1 MWVTFKSS
9 ILADLQQRKLIAD
22 STDSAAL
29 DDLLASKSV
38 TFYCGFDPTAPALH
52 LGNLAQII
60 TMMRLQQHGHR
71 PLVLIGG
78 ATGLIGDP
86 KESGERLLNTQD
98 VVDGWLDRIKE
109 SVTKYFDFSSTN
121 ACVVVNNYEWTKE
134 FSAIS
139 FLRDI
144 GKHFSI
150 NRMLDRDAVS
160 ARLANQGISYTE
172 FSYVLLQS
180 LDYVELHKTFECE
193 LQIGGS
199 DQWGNITSGCDLVRR
214 MNGATVHAL
223 TTPLIVK
230 ADGTKFGKTE
240 SGTVWIDKELTSP
253 YAFYQFWLNSD
264 DRDVETYLNT
274 FSFKSHDEIRELVQ
288 QSQAEPHLRIG
299 QRALAE
305 ELTTLVHSTEA
316 TMKVIEASDA
326 LFGSSELE
334 RVDIE
339 TLFNALQEA
348 GLVEI
353 SATEFDACQ
362 TIVEAMVLS
371 GISPSKGAARRTI
384 AEGGAYL
391 NNQRV
396 TVPEMAI
403 SRSNLIQNELL
414 VLRRG
419 KKTIGG
425 IRLV

>member
-1 MWVTFKSS
+1 MTFKSS
-9 ILADLQQRKLIAD
+9 ILSDLEQRKLIAD
-22 STDSAAL
+22 STDRASL
-29 DDLLASKSV
+29 DELLASKSV

-60 TMMRLQQHGHR
+60 TMMRFQKHGHR

-86 KESGERLLNTQD
+86 KESGERSLNTQD
-98 VVDGWLDRIKE
+98 VVDGWLVRIKD
-109 SVTKYFDFSSTN
+109 SVMRYFDFTSSN
-121 ACVVVNNYEWTKE
+121 ACVVVNNYDWTKE
-134 FSAIS
+134 VSAIA

-160 ARLANQGISYTE
+160 VRLANQGISYTE

-180 LDYVELHKTFECE
+180 FDYVELNKSHDCQ

-214 MNGATVHAL
+214 MNGVTVHAL

-253 YAFYQFWLNSD
+253 YAFYQFWLNAD

-288 QSQAEPHLRIG
+288 QSLAEPHLRIG

-305 ELTTLVHSTEA
+305 ELTTLVHSEDA
-316 TMKVIEASDA
+316 TRKVKEASEA
-326 LFGSSELE
+326 LFGNSELE
-334 RVDIE
+334 DVDVA
-339 TLFNALQEA
+339 TLLNALQEA
-348 GLVEI
+348 GMVEVQ
-353 SATEFDACQ
+353 AKEFDECKTVVDAL
-362 TIVEAMVLS
+362 VLA

-396 TVPEMAI
+396 SDPEMAI
-403 SRSNLIQNELL
+403 SRSNLVQKQVV

-419 KKTIGG
+419 KKTIAG

>member
-1 MWVTFKSS
+1 MTFKSQ
-9 ILADLQQRKLIAD
+9 ILSDLSERNLIAD

-29 DDLLASKSV
+29 DDLLASKSI

-60 TMMRLQQHGHR
+60 TMMRFQKYGHR

-86 KESGERLLNTQD
+86 KESGERSLNAQD
-98 VVDGWLDRIKE
+98 VVDGWLERIKT
-109 SVTKYFDFSSTN
+109 SVTQYFDFTSSN
-121 ACVVVNNYEWTKE
+121 ACVIVNNYEWTKE

-180 LDYVELHKTFECE
+180 LDYVELHKTFDCQ

-253 YAFYQFWLNSD
+253 YAFYQFWLNAD
-264 DRDVETYLNT
+264 DRDVETYLKT
-274 FSFKSHDEIRELVQ
+274 FSFKSLDEIHELVR
-288 QSQAEPHLRIG
+288 QSNAEPHLRIG

-305 ELTTLVHSTEA
+305 ELTTLVHSEDA
-316 TMKVIEASDA
+316 TKKVQNASEA
-326 LFGSSELE
+326 LFGNSDLE
-334 RVDIE
+334 NVDID
-339 TLFNALQEA
+339 TLLNALQEA
-348 GLVEI
+348 GLVEVNA
-353 SATEFDACQ
+353 SEFAACQ
-362 TIVEAMVLS
+362 SVVDAMVMV

-391 NNQRV
+391 NNERV
-396 TVPEMAI
+396 TDPEMPI
-403 SRSNLIQNELL
+403 SRSNLVQNRVL

-419 KKTIGG
+419 KKTIAG
-425 IRLV
+425 ICLS